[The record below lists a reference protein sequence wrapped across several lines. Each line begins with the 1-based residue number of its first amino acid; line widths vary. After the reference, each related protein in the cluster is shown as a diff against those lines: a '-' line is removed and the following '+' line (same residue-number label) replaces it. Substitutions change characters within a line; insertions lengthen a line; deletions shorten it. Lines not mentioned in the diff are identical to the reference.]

1 MADDI
6 ISLKNKANKAKAK
19 GNTKEAIECYQ
30 KIHKMDPHDANV
42 LKEMG
47 SLYEKIGRRD
57 KAVDF
62 YWKAMD
68 IYIEQEF
75 YQNATAI
82 AQILLRS
89 GADELDIKLELA
101 ELYKKQGLIGDAV
114 AIYEELAN
122 LYKRDGDIEGIFE
135 NFKKIIALTP
145 KTVSIRLKLI
155 EIYENQNRIDEAIS
169 ELYAVRDIYKE
180 QSRVDN
186 VDEIEEKIAK
196 LQGKEKIEV
205 EETEGVVFEQE
216 VAGID
221 EEKDEKGIVKE
232 EVLEKKGESEAIVK
246 DLEEFLTEQEEEL
259 EEGVEVV
266 EEEEGT
272 VEHELEKL
280 SKEGYIV
287 LEESEEIEIEE
298 RIAGLED
305 WINLAELYL
314 SVGSKEDAIEYY
326 NKSAEAYFKKKNFKK
341 AYELYKTISDLNPDV
356 LLHRQKMVQSALKL
370 NSREK
375 AIEAY
380 VALYECLSKK
390 GAKGEAD
397 KVLKRAKKIAPES
410 PIIFE
415 ITGEK
420 VVKSKAKAEEKV
432 KAVYFDELF
441 EEEVAREE
449 GEKFKFQAASDLDT
463 LLEQFKRKA
472 AEEITVSDYE
482 AHFDLGIT
490 YKEMDLFK
498 EAIEEFKK
506 AMKGE
511 RWTLKSL
518 EMIGKCLEII
528 EDYDKVESVYK
539 KVLESKKYNE
549 DETVAFAYYL
559 GDIYARSKEYKKA
572 LESYKKVL
580 GIDPNFQDVKERIE
594 IMNKGLKGEEIS
606 IESITGLSEISEEGG
621 ELWDSVIKEEESKE
635 KKKAED
641 SKDKKE
647 RDKIS
652 YI

>member
-19 GNTKEAIECYQ
+19 GNTKLAIEYYH
-30 KIHKMDPHDANV
+30 KIHKMDPNDANI
-42 LKEMG
+42 LKEIG
-47 SLYEKIGRRD
+47 SLYEKIGRKD
-57 KAVDF
+57 KAIDF

-68 IYIEQEF
+68 IYNEQEF

-89 GADELDIKLELA
+89 GVDELDIKLELA

-114 AIYEELAN
+114 PTYEVLAN
-122 LYKRDGDIEGIFE
+122 LYKKDGDIEGIFE

-145 KTVSIRLKLI
+145 KTISIRLKLI

-169 ELYAVRDIYKE
+169 ELYEVRNIYKE
-180 QSRVDN
+180 QSRVDY
-186 VDEIEEKIAK
+186 VDKVEAKIAK
-196 LQGKEKIEV
+196 LQGKEKIKV
-205 EETEGVVFEQE
+205 EEPEQIVFKQE
-216 VAGID
+216 IPEFSGGKD
-221 EEKDEKGIVKE
+221 EESIVKE
-232 EVLEKKGESEAIVK
+232 KVLEQAGESEAIVK
-246 DLEEFLTEQEEEL
+246 DLDEFLAEQAEEL
-259 EEGVEVV
+259 EEGVEVAA
-266 EEEEGT
+266 EEEGT

-287 LEESEEIEIEE
+287 LEESEEIEIEK
-298 RIAGLED
+298 RIAGLDD

-326 NKSAEAYFKKKNFKK
+326 NKSAEAYFKKKSFKK
-341 AYELYKTISDLNPDV
+341 AYELYKTISELNPDV

-375 AIEAY
+375 AVEAY
-380 VALYECLSKK
+380 VSLYECLNKK
-390 GAKGEAD
+390 GAKEEAD
-397 KVLKRAKKIAPES
+397 KVLNRAKRIAPES
-410 PIIFE
+410 PIILE

-420 VVKSKAKAEEKV
+420 VKKSKAKAEEKV
-432 KAVYFDELF
+432 KAVDFDELF
-441 EEEVAREE
+441 EEEIAREE

-472 AEEITVSDYE
+472 AEEITISDYE

-490 YKEMDLFK
+490 YKEMGLIE
-498 EAIEEFKK
+498 EAMDEFKK

-528 EDYDKVESVYK
+528 EDYVKAERVYK
-539 KVLESKKYNE
+539 KILESKKYNE

-559 GDIYARSKEYKKA
+559 GDIYARQKEYKKA

-580 GIDPNFQDVKERIE
+580 GIDPDFQDVKERIK
-594 IMNKGLKGEEIS
+594 IMNEGLKGKEVA
-606 IESITGLSEISEEGG
+606 IESIIGLSEISEEGG
-621 ELWDSVIKEEESKE
+621 ELWDSVIKEEESKG
-635 KKKAED
+635 KKKIED